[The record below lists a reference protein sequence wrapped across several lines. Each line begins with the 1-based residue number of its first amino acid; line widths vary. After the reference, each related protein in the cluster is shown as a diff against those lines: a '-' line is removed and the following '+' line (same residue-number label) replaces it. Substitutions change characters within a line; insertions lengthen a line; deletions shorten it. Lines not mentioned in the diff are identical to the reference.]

1 MNLNGRLYG
10 FPFFIYDLCGRMLTV
25 TQLGVHFGDRTLFE
39 GLNLFIGK
47 RDRIGL
53 VGRNGAGKST
63 LMYILAGINKASE
76 GTVSYPNDYR
86 IGYLPQE
93 MKHNE
98 SATVFEEAA
107 SAFAEVKQLE
117 ERIVEITDEISTRLD
132 YESNE
137 YSALIDELTESNQRL
152 DIIGAGNLEENIQR
166 ILQGLGFKPEDLH
179 RQMNEFS
186 GGWKMRV
193 ELAKLLL
200 VNPNLLL
207 LDEPTNHLDIESIE
221 WLEGFLNNYPGAI
234 LLISHDR
241 MFLDTLT
248 ERTIEIS
255 PYRLYDFKA
264 PYSKYQVWREEE
276 RERQLQAQKNQKK
289 YIEETQVLI
298 NKFRAKKNKAAF
310 AQSLIKKLD
319 KLERVEVDAS
329 DNAKIKF
336 RFPPAPRTGKVIFE
350 SKGLEKSFGDLDV
363 FTALDFIMARHDK
376 VAFVGKNGAGKTTL
390 TRILLDLESYKGEFT
405 KGHNVDIGYYAQN
418 QAEELDGKITVLET
432 LEAEVTVE
440 SNVNLRS
447 MLGSFLFSG
456 EDVDKK
462 VSVLSGGEKARLALC
477 KLLLHPYNVLILDEP
492 TNHLDLKS
500 KSVLKGAL
508 QAFDGS
514 LIVVSHDRDFLSGLT
529 NFVYEVT
536 PFGLKQYIGDIKTF
550 LHAKHA
556 ESIGAYEASKTG
568 ERMLG
573 KGKKSGG
580 ANGDS
585 KGKSKDS
592 SSNKDN
598 YENRK
603 AKDKAIRKLT
613 KKISRLENSI
623 SDAEGKMKSKNDEI
637 ASADPSDRKK
647 MTDLSFEYE
656 EIQKQHDDSVSEWE
670 NAIIEK
676 EELEEVS

>member
-1 MNLNGRLYG
+1 
-10 FPFFIYDLCGRMLTV
+10 MLTV

-47 RDRIGL
+47 RERIGL

-63 LMYILAGINKASE
+63 LMHILAGINVPSE
-76 GTVSYPNDYR
+76 GTVSYPNDYM

-93 MKHNE
+93 MDHNE
-98 SATVFEEAA
+98 LSTVFDESA
-107 SAFAEVKQLE
+107 SAFAEIKKLE
-117 ERIVEITDEISTRLD
+117 ERIVEITNEISTRLD

-137 YSALIDELTESNQRL
+137 YSRLIDELTESNQRL
-152 DIIGAGNLEENIQR
+152 DIIGAGNLEEKIQR
-166 ILQGLGFKPEDLH
+166 ILQGLGFKPEDLE
-179 RQMNEFS
+179 RKMGEFS

-200 VNPNLLL
+200 TNPNLLL

-221 WLEGFLNNYPGAI
+221 WLEGFLKNYSGAI

-241 MFLDTLT
+241 MFLDNLT

-255 PYRLYDFKA
+255 PFRLYDFKA
-264 PYSKYQVWREEE
+264 PYTKYQIWREEE
-276 RERQLQAQKNQKK
+276 RDRQLQAQKNQKK

-319 KLERVEVDAS
+319 KLEIVDVDAA

-336 RFPPAPRTGKVIFE
+336 RFPPAPRTGKVIFDAKGLGKSFNE
-350 SKGLEKSFGDLDV
+350 LNVFKGLEFM
-363 FTALDFIMARHDK
+363 MARRDK

-390 TRILLDLESYKGEFT
+390 TRILLDLESHDGELI

-418 QAEELDGKITVLET
+418 QAEELDGKITVLQT
-432 LEAEVTVE
+432 LEAEVTIE
-440 SNVNLRS
+440 SKVNLRS

-500 KSVLKGAL
+500 KTVLKDAL
-508 QAFDGS
+508 ENFDGS

-529 NFVYEVT
+529 EFVYEVT
-536 PFGLKQYIGDIKTF
+536 PTGLRQYIGDIKIF

-568 ERMLG
+568 ERIIG
-573 KGKKSGG
+573 KGKNSKLENNSKKS
-580 ANGDS
+580 DS
-585 KGKSKDS
+585 TIKIDYKK
-592 SSNKDN
+592 KK
-598 YENRK
+598 ELE
-603 AKDKAIRKLT
+603 KAIKKVD
-613 KKISRLENSI
+613 KKINRLEKSVAEAEKELELKNQVI
-623 SDAEGKMKSKNDEI
+623 SEVD
-637 ASADPSDRKK
+637 SADMKL
-647 MTDLSFEYE
+647 MTNLSYEFE
-656 EIQKQHDDSVSEWE
+656 EIQKRHDSFIMEWE
-670 NAIIEK
+670 NALILK
-676 EELEEVS
+676 EELEDQLS

>member
-1 MNLNGRLYG
+1 
-10 FPFFIYDLCGRMLTV
+10 MLTV

-47 RDRIGL
+47 RERIGL

-63 LMYILAGINKASE
+63 LMHILAGINVPSE
-76 GTVSYPNDYR
+76 GTVSYPNDYM

-93 MKHNE
+93 MDHNE
-98 SATVFEEAA
+98 LSTVFDESA
-107 SAFAEVKQLE
+107 SAFAEIKKLE
-117 ERIVEITDEISTRLD
+117 ERIVEITNEISTRLD
-132 YESNE
+132 YESTE
-137 YSALIDELTESNQRL
+137 YSRLIDELTESNQRL
-152 DIIGAGNLEENIQR
+152 DIIGAGNLEEKIQR
-166 ILQGLGFKPEDLH
+166 ILQGLGFKPEDLQ
-179 RQMNEFS
+179 RKMGEFS

-200 VNPNLLL
+200 TNPNLLL

-221 WLEGFLNNYPGAI
+221 WLEGFLKNYSGAI

-241 MFLDTLT
+241 MFLDNLT

-255 PYRLYDFKA
+255 PFRLYDFKA
-264 PYSKYQVWREEE
+264 PYTKYQIWREEE
-276 RERQLQAQKNQKK
+276 RDRQLQAQKNQKK

-319 KLERVEVDAS
+319 KLEIVDVDSA

-336 RFPPAPRTGKVIFE
+336 RFPPAPRTGKVIFDAKGLGKSFNE
-350 SKGLEKSFGDLDV
+350 LNVFKGLEFM
-363 FTALDFIMARHDK
+363 MARRDK

-390 TRILLDLESYKGEFT
+390 TRILLDLESHDGELI

-418 QAEELDGKITVLET
+418 QAEELDGKITVLQT
-432 LEAEVTVE
+432 LEAEVTIE
-440 SNVNLRS
+440 SKVNLRS

-500 KSVLKGAL
+500 KTVLKDAL
-508 QAFDGS
+508 ENFDGS

-529 NFVYEVT
+529 EFVYEVT
-536 PFGLKQYIGDIKTF
+536 PTGLRQYIGDIKIF

-568 ERMLG
+568 ERVIG
-573 KGKKSGG
+573 KGKNTKLENNSKKS
-580 ANGDS
+580 DS
-585 KGKSKDS
+585 TIKIDYKK
-592 SSNKDN
+592 KK
-598 YENRK
+598 ELE
-603 AKDKAIRKLT
+603 KAIKKVD
-613 KKISRLENSI
+613 KKINRLEKSVAEAENELELKNQVI
-623 SDAEGKMKSKNDEI
+623 SEVD
-637 ASADPSDRKK
+637 SADMKL
-647 MTDLSFEYE
+647 MTNLSYEFE
-656 EIQKQHDDSVSEWE
+656 EIQKRHDSFIMEWE
-670 NAIIEK
+670 NALILK
-676 EELEEVS
+676 EELEDQLS

>member
-1 MNLNGRLYG
+1 
-10 FPFFIYDLCGRMLTV
+10 MLTV

-47 RDRIGL
+47 RERIGL

-63 LMYILAGINKASE
+63 LMHILAGINVPSE
-76 GTVSYPNDYR
+76 GTVSYPNDYM

-93 MKHNE
+93 MDHNE
-98 SATVFEEAA
+98 LSTVFDESA
-107 SAFAEVKQLE
+107 SAFSEIKKLE
-117 ERIVEITDEISTRLD
+117 ERIVEITNEISTRLD
-132 YESNE
+132 YESTE
-137 YSALIDELTESNQRL
+137 YSRLIDELTESNQRL
-152 DIIGAGNLEENIQR
+152 DIIGAGNLEEKIQR
-166 ILQGLGFKPEDLH
+166 ILQGLGFKPEDLQ
-179 RQMNEFS
+179 RKMGEFS

-200 VNPNLLL
+200 TNPNLLL

-221 WLEGFLNNYPGAI
+221 WLEGFLKNYSGAI

-241 MFLDTLT
+241 MFLDNLT

-255 PYRLYDFKA
+255 PFRLYDFKA
-264 PYSKYQVWREEE
+264 PYTKYQIWREEE
-276 RERQLQAQKNQKK
+276 RDRQLQAQKNQKK

-319 KLERVEVDAS
+319 KLEIVDVDSA

-336 RFPPAPRTGKVIFE
+336 RFPPAPRTGKVIFDAKGLGKSFNE
-350 SKGLEKSFGDLDV
+350 LNVFKGLEFM
-363 FTALDFIMARHDK
+363 MARRDK

-390 TRILLDLESYKGEFT
+390 TRILLDLESHDGELI

-418 QAEELDGKITVLET
+418 QAEELDGKITVLQT
-432 LEAEVTVE
+432 LEAEVTIE
-440 SNVNLRS
+440 SKVNLRS

-500 KSVLKGAL
+500 KTVLKDAL
-508 QAFDGS
+508 ENFDGS

-529 NFVYEVT
+529 EFVYEVT
-536 PFGLKQYIGDIKTF
+536 PTGLRQYIGDIKIF

-568 ERMLG
+568 ERVIG
-573 KGKKSGG
+573 KGKNSKLENNSKKS
-580 ANGDS
+580 DS
-585 KGKSKDS
+585 TIKIDYKK
-592 SSNKDN
+592 KK
-598 YENRK
+598 ELE
-603 AKDKAIRKLT
+603 KAIKKVD
-613 KKISRLENSI
+613 KKINRLEKSVAEAEKELELKNQVI
-623 SDAEGKMKSKNDEI
+623 SEVD
-637 ASADPSDRKK
+637 SADMKL
-647 MTDLSFEYE
+647 MTNLSYEFE
-656 EIQKQHDDSVSEWE
+656 EIQKRHDSFIMEWE
-670 NAIIEK
+670 NALILK
-676 EELEEVS
+676 EELEDQLS

>member
-1 MNLNGRLYG
+1 
-10 FPFFIYDLCGRMLTV
+10 MLTV
-25 TQLGVHFGDRTLFE
+25 TQLGVHFGERTLFE

-47 RDRIGL
+47 RERIGL

-63 LMYILAGINKASE
+63 LMHILAGINAPSE

-93 MKHNE
+93 MDHNE
-98 SATVFEEAA
+98 TSTVFDESA
-107 SAFAEVKQLE
+107 SAFAEIKELE
-117 ERIVEITDEISTRLD
+117 DRIVEITDEISTRLD
-132 YESNE
+132 YENIE
-137 YSALIDELTESNQRL
+137 YSRLIDELTEANQRL
-152 DIIGAGNLEENIQR
+152 DIIGAGNLEEKIQR
-166 ILQGLGFKPEDLH
+166 ILQGLGFKPEDLE
-179 RQMNEFS
+179 RKMGEFS

-200 VNPNLLL
+200 TNPNLLL

-221 WLEGFLNNYPGAI
+221 WLEGFLKNYAGAI

-255 PYRLYDFKA
+255 PFRLYDFKA
-264 PYSKYQVWREEE
+264 PYTKYQVWREEE
-276 RERQLQAQKNQKK
+276 RDRQLQAQKNQKK

-319 KLERVEVDAS
+319 KLEIVDVDAA

-336 RFPPAPRTGKVIFE
+336 RFPPAPRTGKVIFDAKGLGKSFNE
-350 SKGLEKSFGDLDV
+350 LNVFKGLEFM
-363 FTALDFIMARHDK
+363 MARRDK

-390 TRILLDLESYKGEFT
+390 TRILLDLESHEGELI

-418 QAEELDGKITVLET
+418 QAEELEGKITVLET
-432 LEAEVTVE
+432 LEAEVTIE
-440 SNVNLRS
+440 SKVNLRS

-456 EDVDKK
+456 EDVEKK

-500 KSVLKGAL
+500 KTVLKDAL
-508 QAFDGS
+508 ENFDGS

-529 NFVYEVT
+529 EFVYEVT
-536 PFGLKQYIGDIKTF
+536 PTGLRQYIGDIKIF

-568 ERMLG
+568 ERVIG
-573 KGKKSGG
+573 KGKNNRIEKNSKKS
-580 ANGDS
+580 DS
-585 KGKSKDS
+585 NIKIDYKKKKELEKSIKKVD
-592 SSNKDN
+592 
-598 YENRK
+598 
-603 AKDKAIRKLT
+603 
-613 KKISRLENSI
+613 KKINRLEKSVSETEKELEIKNKVI
-623 SDAEGKMKSKNDEI
+623 SEVDSTDMKL
-637 ASADPSDRKK
+637 
-647 MTDLSFEYE
+647 MTNLSYEFE
-656 EIQKQHDDSVSEWE
+656 EIQKRHDRLLTDWE
-670 NAIIEK
+670 NALIEK
-676 EELEEVS
+676 EKLEAQL

>member
-1 MNLNGRLYG
+1 
-10 FPFFIYDLCGRMLTV
+10 MLTV

-47 RDRIGL
+47 RERIGL

-63 LMYILAGINKASE
+63 LMHILAGINVPSE
-76 GTVSYPNDYR
+76 GTVSYPNDYM

-93 MKHNE
+93 MDHNE
-98 SATVFEEAA
+98 LSTVFDESA
-107 SAFAEVKQLE
+107 SAFAEIKKLE
-117 ERIVEITDEISTRLD
+117 ERIVEITNEISTRLD
-132 YESNE
+132 YESTE
-137 YSALIDELTESNQRL
+137 YSRLIDELTESNQRL
-152 DIIGAGNLEENIQR
+152 DIIGAGNLEEKIQR
-166 ILQGLGFKPEDLH
+166 ILQGLGFKPEDLQ
-179 RQMNEFS
+179 RKMGEFS

-200 VNPNLLL
+200 TNPNLLL

-221 WLEGFLNNYPGAI
+221 WLEGFLKNYSGAI

-241 MFLDTLT
+241 MFLDNLT

-255 PYRLYDFKA
+255 PFRLYDFKA
-264 PYSKYQVWREEE
+264 PYTKYQIWREEE
-276 RERQLQAQKNQKK
+276 RDRQLQAQKNQKK

-319 KLERVEVDAS
+319 KLEIVDVDSA

-336 RFPPAPRTGKVIFE
+336 RFPPAPRTGKVIFDAKGLGKSFNE
-350 SKGLEKSFGDLDV
+350 LNVFKGLEFM
-363 FTALDFIMARHDK
+363 MARRDK

-390 TRILLDLESYKGEFT
+390 TRILLDLESHDGELI

-418 QAEELDGKITVLET
+418 QAEELDGKITVLQT
-432 LEAEVTVE
+432 LEAEVTIE
-440 SNVNLRS
+440 SKVNLRS

-500 KSVLKGAL
+500 KTVLKDAL
-508 QAFDGS
+508 ENFDGS

-529 NFVYEVT
+529 EFVYEVT
-536 PFGLKQYIGDIKTF
+536 PTGLRQYIGDIKIF

-568 ERMLG
+568 ERVIG
-573 KGKKSGG
+573 KGKNSKLENNSKKS
-580 ANGDS
+580 DS
-585 KGKSKDS
+585 TIKIDYKK
-592 SSNKDN
+592 KK
-598 YENRK
+598 ELE
-603 AKDKAIRKLT
+603 KAIKKVD
-613 KKISRLENSI
+613 KKINRLEKSVA
-623 SDAEGKMKSKNDEI
+623 DAEKELELKNQVISEVD
-637 ASADPSDRKK
+637 SADMKL
-647 MTDLSFEYE
+647 MTNLSYEFE
-656 EIQKQHDDSVSEWE
+656 EIQKRHDSFIMEWE
-670 NAIIEK
+670 NALILK
-676 EELEEVS
+676 EELEDQLS

>member
-1 MNLNGRLYG
+1 
-10 FPFFIYDLCGRMLTV
+10 MLTV

-47 RDRIGL
+47 RERIGL

-63 LMYILAGINKASE
+63 LMYILAGINAPSE

-93 MKHNE
+93 MDHNE
-98 SATVFEEAA
+98 SSTVFEEAA
-107 SAFAEVKQLE
+107 SAFAEIKQLE
-117 ERIVEITDEISTRLD
+117 KRIEEITDEISSRLD
-132 YESNE
+132 YESDSYAN
-137 YSALIDELTESNQRL
+137 LIDELTEANQRL
-152 DIIGAGNLEENIQR
+152 DIIGAGNLEEKIQR
-166 ILQGLGFKPEDLH
+166 ILQGLGFKADDFK
-179 RQMNEFS
+179 RKMSEFS

-200 VNPNLLL
+200 TNPNLLL

-221 WLEGFLNNYPGAI
+221 WLEGFLKEYPGAI

-241 MFLDTLT
+241 MFLDNLT
-248 ERTIEIS
+248 ARTVEIS
-255 PYRLYDFKA
+255 PFRLYDFKA

-276 RERQLQAQKNQKK
+276 RDRQVQAQKNQKK
-289 YIEETQVLI
+289 YVEETQILI

-319 KLERVEVDAS
+319 KLERVEVDSA

-350 SKGLEKSFGDLDV
+350 GKGMAKSFGDLEV
-363 FTALDFIMARHDK
+363 FKELDFIMARHDK

-390 TRILLDLESYKGEFT
+390 TRILLGLEAYDGELIN
-405 KGHNVDIGYYAQN
+405 GHNVDIGYYAQN
-418 QAEELDGKITVLET
+418 QAEELEGKITVLET
-432 LEAEVTVE
+432 LEAEMTVD

-500 KSVLKGAL
+500 KAVLKDAL
-508 QAFDGS
+508 DNFDGS
-514 LIVVSHDRDFLSGLT
+514 MIVVSHDRDFLSSLT
-529 NFVYEVT
+529 QFVYEVT
-536 PFGLKQYIGDIKTF
+536 PTGLKQYIGDIKTF

-556 ESIGAYEASKTG
+556 ESIGAYESSKTG
-568 ERMLG
+568 ERVLG
-573 KGKKSGG
+573 KGKQSG
-580 ANGDS
+580 ANKGGGTENNDS
-585 KGKSKDS
+585 DNKIDYKKKKDLEKSIKKVS
-592 SSNKDN
+592 KKVNRLEKLVSEAETELENKNKEISELASED
-598 YENRK
+598 RK
-603 AKDKAIRKLT
+603 A
-613 KKISRLENSI
+613 
-623 SDAEGKMKSKNDEI
+623 
-637 ASADPSDRKK
+637 
-647 MTDLSFEYE
+647 MTDLSYEFE
-656 EIQKQHDDSVSEWE
+656 EIQKRHDKLLSDWE
-670 NAIIEK
+670 VALI
-676 EELEEVS
+676 ELEEQESQLKD

>member
-1 MNLNGRLYG
+1 
-10 FPFFIYDLCGRMLTV
+10 MLTV

-47 RDRIGL
+47 RERIGL

-63 LMYILAGINKASE
+63 LMHILAGINVPSE
-76 GTVSYPNDYR
+76 GTVSYPNDYM

-93 MKHNE
+93 MDHNE
-98 SATVFEEAA
+98 LSTVFDESA
-107 SAFAEVKQLE
+107 SAFAEIKKLE
-117 ERIVEITDEISTRLD
+117 ERIVEITNEISTRLD
-132 YESNE
+132 YESTE
-137 YSALIDELTESNQRL
+137 YSRLIDELTESNQRL
-152 DIIGAGNLEENIQR
+152 DIIGAGNLEEKIQR
-166 ILQGLGFKPEDLH
+166 ILQGLGFKPEDLE
-179 RQMNEFS
+179 RKMSEFS

-200 VNPNLLL
+200 TNPNLLL

-221 WLEGFLNNYPGAI
+221 WLEGFLKNYSGAI

-241 MFLDTLT
+241 MFLDNLT

-255 PYRLYDFKA
+255 PFRLYDFKA
-264 PYSKYQVWREEE
+264 PYTKYQIWREEE
-276 RERQLQAQKNQKK
+276 RDRQLQAQKNQKK

-319 KLERVEVDAS
+319 KLEIVDVDSA

-336 RFPPAPRTGKVIFE
+336 RFPPAPRTGKVIFDAKGLGKSFNE
-350 SKGLEKSFGDLDV
+350 LNVFKGLEFM
-363 FTALDFIMARHDK
+363 MARRDK

-390 TRILLDLESYKGEFT
+390 TRILLNLESHDGELI

-418 QAEELDGKITVLET
+418 QAEELDGKITVLQT
-432 LEAEVTVE
+432 LEAEVTIE
-440 SNVNLRS
+440 SKVNLRS

-500 KSVLKGAL
+500 KTVLKDAL
-508 QAFDGS
+508 ENFDGS

-529 NFVYEVT
+529 EFVYEVT
-536 PFGLKQYIGDIKTF
+536 PTGLRQYIGDIKIF

-568 ERMLG
+568 ERVIG
-573 KGKKSGG
+573 KGKNTKLENNSKKS
-580 ANGDS
+580 DS
-585 KGKSKDS
+585 TIKIDYKK
-592 SSNKDN
+592 KK
-598 YENRK
+598 ELE
-603 AKDKAIRKLT
+603 KAIKKVD
-613 KKISRLENSI
+613 KKINRLEKSVAEAEKELELKNQVI
-623 SDAEGKMKSKNDEI
+623 SEVD
-637 ASADPSDRKK
+637 SADMKL
-647 MTDLSFEYE
+647 MTNLSYEFE
-656 EIQKQHDDSVSEWE
+656 EIQKRHDSFIMEWE
-670 NAIIEK
+670 NALILK
-676 EELEEVS
+676 EELEDQLS

>member
-1 MNLNGRLYG
+1 
-10 FPFFIYDLCGRMLTV
+10 MLTV

-47 RDRIGL
+47 RERIGL

-63 LMYILAGINKASE
+63 LMHILAGINVPSE
-76 GTVSYPNDYR
+76 GTVSYPNDYM

-93 MKHNE
+93 MDHNE
-98 SATVFEEAA
+98 LSTVFDESA
-107 SAFAEVKQLE
+107 SAFAEIKKLE
-117 ERIVEITDEISTRLD
+117 ERIVEITNEISTRLD
-132 YESNE
+132 YESTE
-137 YSALIDELTESNQRL
+137 YSRLIDELTESNQRL
-152 DIIGAGNLEENIQR
+152 DIIGAGNLEEKIQR
-166 ILQGLGFKPEDLH
+166 ILQGLGFKPEDLE
-179 RQMNEFS
+179 RKMGEFS

-200 VNPNLLL
+200 TNPNLLL

-221 WLEGFLNNYPGAI
+221 WLEGFLKNYSGAI

-241 MFLDTLT
+241 MFLDNLT

-255 PYRLYDFKA
+255 PFRLYDFKA
-264 PYSKYQVWREEE
+264 PYTKYQIWREEE
-276 RERQLQAQKNQKK
+276 RDRQLQAQKNQKK

-319 KLERVEVDAS
+319 KLEIVDVDAA

-336 RFPPAPRTGKVIFE
+336 RFPPAPRTGKVIFDAKGLGKSFNE
-350 SKGLEKSFGDLDV
+350 LNVFKGLEFM
-363 FTALDFIMARHDK
+363 MARRDK

-390 TRILLDLESYKGEFT
+390 TRILLDLESHDGELI

-418 QAEELDGKITVLET
+418 QAEELDGKITVLQT
-432 LEAEVTVE
+432 LEAEVTIE
-440 SNVNLRS
+440 SKVNLRS

-500 KSVLKGAL
+500 KTVLKDAL
-508 QAFDGS
+508 ENFDGS

-529 NFVYEVT
+529 EFVYEVT
-536 PFGLKQYIGDIKTF
+536 PTGLRQYIGDIKIF

-568 ERMLG
+568 ERVIG
-573 KGKKSGG
+573 KGKNSKLENNSKKS
-580 ANGDS
+580 DS
-585 KGKSKDS
+585 TIKIDYKK
-592 SSNKDN
+592 KK
-598 YENRK
+598 ELE
-603 AKDKAIRKLT
+603 KAIKKVD
-613 KKISRLENSI
+613 KKINRLEKSV
-623 SDAEGKMKSKNDEI
+623 AE
-637 ASADPSDRKK
+637 A
-647 MTDLSFEYE
+647 
-656 EIQKQHDDSVSEWE
+656 E
-670 NAIIEK
+670 N
-676 EELEEVS
+676 ELELKNQVISEVDD

>member
-1 MNLNGRLYG
+1 
-10 FPFFIYDLCGRMLTV
+10 MLTV
-25 TQLGVHFGDRTLFE
+25 TQLGVHFGERTLFE

-47 RDRIGL
+47 RERIGL

-63 LMYILAGINKASE
+63 LMHILAGINAPTE

-93 MKHNE
+93 MDHNE
-98 SATVFEEAA
+98 SSTVFDESA
-107 SAFAEVKQLE
+107 SAFAEIKKLE

-132 YESNE
+132 YETIE
-137 YSALIDELTESNQRL
+137 YSRLIDELTEANQRL
-152 DIIGAGNLEENIQR
+152 DIIGAGNLEEKIQR
-166 ILQGLGFKPEDLH
+166 ILQGLGFKPEDLE
-179 RQMNEFS
+179 RKMGEFS

-200 VNPNLLL
+200 TNPNLLL

-221 WLEGFLNNYPGAI
+221 WLEGFLKNYAGAI

-255 PYRLYDFKA
+255 PFRLYDFKA
-264 PYSKYQVWREEE
+264 PYTKYQVWREEE
-276 RERQLQAQKNQKK
+276 RDRQLQAQKNQKK

-319 KLERVEVDAS
+319 KLEIVDVDAA

-336 RFPPAPRTGKVIFE
+336 RFPPAPRTGKVIFDAKGLSKSFNE
-350 SKGLEKSFGDLDV
+350 LNVFKGLE
-363 FTALDFIMARHDK
+363 FIMARKDK

-390 TRILLDLESYKGEFT
+390 TRILLDLESYEGELI

-418 QAEELDGKITVLET
+418 QAEELEGKITVLET
-432 LEAEVTVE
+432 LEAEVTIE
-440 SNVNLRS
+440 SKVNLRS

-500 KSVLKGAL
+500 KTVLKDAL
-508 QAFDGS
+508 ENFDGS

-529 NFVYEVT
+529 EFVYEVT
-536 PFGLKQYIGDIKTF
+536 PTGLRQYIGDIKIF

-568 ERMLG
+568 ERVIG
-573 KGKKSGG
+573 KGGNSRIEKNPKKS
-580 ANGDS
+580 DS
-585 KGKSKDS
+585 NIKIDYKKKKELEKS
-592 SSNKDN
+592 
-598 YENRK
+598 
-603 AKDKAIRKLT
+603 IRKVD
-613 KKISRLENSI
+613 KKINRLEKSVSEAEKELEIKNKVI
-623 SDAEGKMKSKNDEI
+623 SEVD
-637 ASADPSDRKK
+637 SADMKL
-647 MTDLSFEYE
+647 MTNLSYEFE
-656 EIQKQHDDSVSEWE
+656 EIQKRHDRLLTDWE
-670 NAIIEK
+670 NALIEK
-676 EELEEVS
+676 EELEDQL

>member
-1 MNLNGRLYG
+1 
-10 FPFFIYDLCGRMLTV
+10 MLTV

-47 RDRIGL
+47 RERIGL

-63 LMYILAGINKASE
+63 LMHILAGINVPSE
-76 GTVSYPNDYR
+76 GTVSYPNDYM

-93 MKHNE
+93 MDHNE
-98 SATVFEEAA
+98 LSTVFDESA
-107 SAFAEVKQLE
+107 SAFAEIKKLE
-117 ERIVEITDEISTRLD
+117 ERIVEITNEISTRLD

-137 YSALIDELTESNQRL
+137 YSRLIDELTESNQRL
-152 DIIGAGNLEENIQR
+152 DIIGAGNLEEKIQR
-166 ILQGLGFKPEDLH
+166 ILQGLGFKPEDLE
-179 RQMNEFS
+179 RKMGEFS

-200 VNPNLLL
+200 TNPNLLL

-221 WLEGFLNNYPGAI
+221 WLEGFLKNYSGAI

-241 MFLDTLT
+241 MFLDNLT

-255 PYRLYDFKA
+255 PFRLYDFKA
-264 PYSKYQVWREEE
+264 PYTKYQIWREEE
-276 RERQLQAQKNQKK
+276 RDRQLQAQKNQKK

-319 KLERVEVDAS
+319 KLEIVDVDAA

-336 RFPPAPRTGKVIFE
+336 RFPPAPRTGKVIFDAKGLGKSFNE
-350 SKGLEKSFGDLDV
+350 LNVFKGLEFM
-363 FTALDFIMARHDK
+363 MARRDK

-390 TRILLDLESYKGEFT
+390 TRILLDLESHDGELI

-418 QAEELDGKITVLET
+418 QAEELDGKITVLQT
-432 LEAEVTVE
+432 LEAEVTIE
-440 SNVNLRS
+440 SKVNLRS

-500 KSVLKGAL
+500 KTVLKDAL
-508 QAFDGS
+508 ENFDGS

-529 NFVYEVT
+529 EFVYEVT
-536 PFGLKQYIGDIKTF
+536 PTGLRQYIGDIKIF

-568 ERMLG
+568 ERVIG
-573 KGKKSGG
+573 KGKNTKLENNSKKS
-580 ANGDS
+580 DS
-585 KGKSKDS
+585 TIKIDYKK
-592 SSNKDN
+592 KK
-598 YENRK
+598 ELE
-603 AKDKAIRKLT
+603 KAIKKVD
-613 KKISRLENSI
+613 KKINRLEKSVAEAEKELELKNQVI
-623 SDAEGKMKSKNDEI
+623 SEVD
-637 ASADPSDRKK
+637 SADMKL
-647 MTDLSFEYE
+647 MTNLSYEFE
-656 EIQKQHDDSVSEWE
+656 EIQKRHDSFIMEWE
-670 NAIIEK
+670 NALILK
-676 EELEEVS
+676 EELEDQLS

>member
-1 MNLNGRLYG
+1 
-10 FPFFIYDLCGRMLTV
+10 MLTV
-25 TQLGVHFGDRTLFE
+25 TQLGVHFGERTLFE

-47 RDRIGL
+47 RERIGL

-63 LMYILAGINKASE
+63 LMHILAGINAPSE

-93 MKHNE
+93 MDHNE
-98 SATVFEEAA
+98 TSTVFDESA
-107 SAFAEVKQLE
+107 SAFAEIKQLE
-117 ERIVEITDEISTRLD
+117 ERIVEITNEISTRLD
-132 YESNE
+132 YESTE
-137 YSALIDELTESNQRL
+137 YSRLIDELTEANQRL
-152 DIIGAGNLEENIQR
+152 DIIGAGNLEEKIQR
-166 ILQGLGFKPEDLH
+166 ILQGLGFKPEDLE
-179 RQMNEFS
+179 RKMGEFS

-200 VNPNLLL
+200 TNPNLLL

-221 WLEGFLNNYPGAI
+221 WLEGFLKNYSGAI

-241 MFLDTLT
+241 MFLDNLT

-255 PYRLYDFKA
+255 PFRLYDFKA
-264 PYSKYQVWREEE
+264 PYTKYQIWREEE
-276 RERQLQAQKNQKK
+276 RDRQLQAQKNQKK

-319 KLERVEVDAS
+319 KLEIVDVDAA

-336 RFPPAPRTGKVIFE
+336 RFPPAPRTGKVIFDAKGLGKSFNE
-350 SKGLEKSFGDLDV
+350 LNVFKGLE
-363 FTALDFIMARHDK
+363 FIMARRDK

-390 TRILLDLESYKGEFT
+390 TRILLDLESHDGELI

-418 QAEELDGKITVLET
+418 QAEELDGKITVLQT
-432 LEAEVTVE
+432 LEAEVTIE
-440 SNVNLRS
+440 SKVNLRS

-500 KSVLKGAL
+500 KTVLKDAL
-508 QAFDGS
+508 ENFDGS

-529 NFVYEVT
+529 EFVYEVT
-536 PFGLKQYIGDIKTF
+536 PTGLRQYIGDIKIF

-568 ERMLG
+568 ERVIG
-573 KGKKSGG
+573 KGKGKNSKLENNFKKS
-580 ANGDS
+580 DS
-585 KGKSKDS
+585 TIKIDYKK
-592 SSNKDN
+592 KK
-598 YENRK
+598 ELE
-603 AKDKAIRKLT
+603 KAIKKVD
-613 KKISRLENSI
+613 KKINRLEKSVA
-623 SDAEGKMKSKNDEI
+623 DAEKELELKNHVISEVD
-637 ASADPSDRKK
+637 SADMKL
-647 MTDLSFEYE
+647 MTNLSYEFE
-656 EIQKQHDDSVSEWE
+656 EIQKRHDSFIMEWE
-670 NAIIEK
+670 NALILK
-676 EELEEVS
+676 EELEDQLS

>member
-1 MNLNGRLYG
+1 
-10 FPFFIYDLCGRMLTV
+10 MLTV

-47 RDRIGL
+47 RERIGL

-63 LMYILAGINKASE
+63 LMHILAGINVPSE
-76 GTVSYPNDYR
+76 GTVSYPNDYM

-93 MKHNE
+93 MDHNE
-98 SATVFEEAA
+98 LSTVFDESA
-107 SAFAEVKQLE
+107 SAFSEIKKLE
-117 ERIVEITDEISTRLD
+117 ERIVEITNEISTRLD
-132 YESNE
+132 YESTE
-137 YSALIDELTESNQRL
+137 YSRLIDELTESNQRL
-152 DIIGAGNLEENIQR
+152 DIIGAGNLEEKIQR
-166 ILQGLGFKPEDLH
+166 ILQGLGFKPEDLQ
-179 RQMNEFS
+179 RKMGEFS

-200 VNPNLLL
+200 TNPNLLL

-221 WLEGFLNNYPGAI
+221 WLEGFLKNYSGAI

-241 MFLDTLT
+241 MFLDNLT

-255 PYRLYDFKA
+255 PFRLYDFKA
-264 PYSKYQVWREEE
+264 PYTKYQIWREEE
-276 RERQLQAQKNQKK
+276 RDRQLQAQKNQKK

-310 AQSLIKKLD
+310 AQSLIKKLN
-319 KLERVEVDAS
+319 KLEIVDVDAA

-336 RFPPAPRTGKVIFE
+336 RFPPAPRTGKVIFDAKGLGKSFNE
-350 SKGLEKSFGDLDV
+350 LNVFKGLEFM
-363 FTALDFIMARHDK
+363 MARRDK

-390 TRILLDLESYKGEFT
+390 TRILLDLESHDGELI

-418 QAEELDGKITVLET
+418 QAEELDGKITVLQT
-432 LEAEVTVE
+432 LEAEVTIE
-440 SNVNLRS
+440 SKVNLRS

-500 KSVLKGAL
+500 KTVLKDAL
-508 QAFDGS
+508 ENFDGS

-529 NFVYEVT
+529 EFVYEVT
-536 PFGLKQYIGDIKTF
+536 PTGLRQYIGDIKIF

-568 ERMLG
+568 ERVIG
-573 KGKKSGG
+573 KGKNSKLENNSKKS
-580 ANGDS
+580 DS
-585 KGKSKDS
+585 TIKIDYKK
-592 SSNKDN
+592 KK
-598 YENRK
+598 ELE
-603 AKDKAIRKLT
+603 KAIKKVD
-613 KKISRLENSI
+613 KKINRLEKSVAEAENELELKNQVI
-623 SDAEGKMKSKNDEI
+623 SEVD
-637 ASADPSDRKK
+637 SADMKL
-647 MTDLSFEYE
+647 MTNLSYEFE
-656 EIQKQHDDSVSEWE
+656 EIQKRHDSFIMEWE
-670 NAIIEK
+670 NALILK
-676 EELEEVS
+676 EELEDQLS

>member
-1 MNLNGRLYG
+1 
-10 FPFFIYDLCGRMLTV
+10 MLTV

-47 RDRIGL
+47 RERIGL

-63 LMYILAGINKASE
+63 LMHILAGINVPSE
-76 GTVSYPNDYR
+76 GTVSYPNDYM

-93 MKHNE
+93 MDHNE
-98 SATVFEEAA
+98 LSTVFDESA
-107 SAFAEVKQLE
+107 SAFSEIKKLE
-117 ERIVEITDEISTRLD
+117 ERIVEITNEISTRLD
-132 YESNE
+132 YESTE
-137 YSALIDELTESNQRL
+137 YSRLIDELTESNQRL
-152 DIIGAGNLEENIQR
+152 DIIGAGNLEEKIQR
-166 ILQGLGFKPEDLH
+166 ILQGLGFKPEDLE
-179 RQMNEFS
+179 RKMSEFS

-200 VNPNLLL
+200 TNPNLLL

-221 WLEGFLNNYPGAI
+221 WLEGFLKNYSGAI

-241 MFLDTLT
+241 MFLDNLT

-255 PYRLYDFKA
+255 PFRLYDFKA
-264 PYSKYQVWREEE
+264 PYTKYQVWREEE
-276 RERQLQAQKNQKK
+276 RDRQLQAQKNQKK

-319 KLERVEVDAS
+319 KLEIVDVDSA

-336 RFPPAPRTGKVIFE
+336 RFPPAPRTGKVIFDAKGLGKSFNE
-350 SKGLEKSFGDLDV
+350 LNVFKGLEFM
-363 FTALDFIMARHDK
+363 MARRDK

-390 TRILLDLESYKGEFT
+390 TRILLDLESHDGELI

-418 QAEELDGKITVLET
+418 QAEELDGKITVLQT
-432 LEAEVTVE
+432 LEAEVTIE
-440 SNVNLRS
+440 SKVNLRS

-500 KSVLKGAL
+500 KTVLKDAL
-508 QAFDGS
+508 ENFDGS

-529 NFVYEVT
+529 EFVYEVT
-536 PFGLKQYIGDIKTF
+536 PTGLRQYIGDIKIF

-568 ERMLG
+568 ERVIG
-573 KGKKSGG
+573 KGKNTKLENNSKKS
-580 ANGDS
+580 DS
-585 KGKSKDS
+585 TIKIDYKK
-592 SSNKDN
+592 KK
-598 YENRK
+598 ELE
-603 AKDKAIRKLT
+603 KAI
-613 KKISRLENSI
+613 KKVDNKINRLEKSVAEAENELELKNQVI
-623 SDAEGKMKSKNDEI
+623 SEVD
-637 ASADPSDRKK
+637 SADMKL
-647 MTDLSFEYE
+647 MTNLSYEFE
-656 EIQKQHDDSVSEWE
+656 EIQKRHDSFIMEWE
-670 NAIIEK
+670 NALILK
-676 EELEEVS
+676 EELEDQLS

>member
-1 MNLNGRLYG
+1 
-10 FPFFIYDLCGRMLTV
+10 MLTV

-47 RDRIGL
+47 RERIGL

-63 LMYILAGINKASE
+63 LMHILAGINVPSE
-76 GTVSYPNDYR
+76 GTVSYPNDYM

-93 MKHNE
+93 MDHNE
-98 SATVFEEAA
+98 LSTVFDESA
-107 SAFAEVKQLE
+107 SAFAEIKKLE
-117 ERIVEITDEISTRLD
+117 ERIVEITNEISTRLD
-132 YESNE
+132 YESTE
-137 YSALIDELTESNQRL
+137 YSRLIDELTESNQRL
-152 DIIGAGNLEENIQR
+152 DIIGAGNLEEKIQR
-166 ILQGLGFKPEDLH
+166 ILQGLGFKPEDLE
-179 RQMNEFS
+179 RKMSEFS

-200 VNPNLLL
+200 TNPNLLL

-221 WLEGFLNNYPGAI
+221 WLEGFLKNYSGAI

-241 MFLDTLT
+241 MFLDNLT

-255 PYRLYDFKA
+255 PFRLYDFKA
-264 PYSKYQVWREEE
+264 PYTKYQIWREEE
-276 RERQLQAQKNQKK
+276 RDRQLQAQKNQKK

-319 KLERVEVDAS
+319 KLEVVDVDSA

-336 RFPPAPRTGKVIFE
+336 RFPPAPRTGKVIFDAKGLSKSFNE
-350 SKGLEKSFGDLDV
+350 LNVFKGLEFM
-363 FTALDFIMARHDK
+363 MARRDK

-390 TRILLDLESYKGEFT
+390 TRILLDLESHDGELI

-418 QAEELDGKITVLET
+418 QAEELDGKITVLQT
-432 LEAEVTVE
+432 LEAEVTIE
-440 SNVNLRS
+440 SKVNLRS

-500 KSVLKGAL
+500 KTVLKDAL
-508 QAFDGS
+508 ENFDGS

-529 NFVYEVT
+529 EFVYEVT
-536 PFGLKQYIGDIKTF
+536 PTGLRQYIGDIKIF

-568 ERMLG
+568 ERVIG
-573 KGKKSGG
+573 KGKNSKLENNSKKS
-580 ANGDS
+580 DS
-585 KGKSKDS
+585 TIKIDYKKKKELEKEIKKVD
-592 SSNKDN
+592 
-598 YENRK
+598 
-603 AKDKAIRKLT
+603 
-613 KKISRLENSI
+613 KKINRLEKSVAEAEKELELKNQVI
-623 SDAEGKMKSKNDEI
+623 SEVD
-637 ASADPSDRKK
+637 SADMKL
-647 MTDLSFEYE
+647 MTNLSYEFE
-656 EIQKQHDDSVSEWE
+656 EIQKRHDSFIMEWE
-670 NAIIEK
+670 NALILK
-676 EELEEVS
+676 EELEDQLS